1 MFSKP
6 VCHLNDVSTK
16 STRTELEITDVV
28 CFTDSQVSLAWIR
41 NVGKEM
47 KQFVQ
52 NRVNEI
58 RKNVSPNKWHYC
70 KTSDNPADLIT
81 RVNYNSI
88 ANELWWHGPEFI
100 RSNYDFLITSEDY
113 NRDNLQQSVEN
124 SSDFKNELKSSN
136 SCVTLAVEIEK
147 MNTVDNIIDVNRY
160 SNLLKLFRIT
170 AFVVR
175 FISNIKKSI

>member
-1 MFSKP
+1 MTESGKIHVSFVTSKSRLAP
-6 VCHLNDVSTK
+6 LNKVVTIPRLELLGNLLLSGLMT
-16 STRTELEITDVV
+16 SVLNALETELEITDVV

-58 RKNVSPNKWHYC
+58 RKKVSPNKWHYC

-113 NRDNLQQSVEN
+113 NRDNLQQSFEN

-147 MNTVDNIIDVNRY
+147 INTVD
-160 SNLLKLFRIT
+160 
-170 AFVVR
+170 
-175 FISNIKKSI
+175 